1 VNVRISFN
9 CFSSVE
15 WCKVCTQNARS
26 ALTGSVSVLKL
37 RRDNTKLSLCKECK
51 ETGARHAQSSARI
64 QTLRK
69 DLVQG
74 VHRSKIRLSVE
85 GTLQEVEEPE
95 KENARRAR
103 GISLQEI
110 LWI

>member
-26 ALTGSVSVLKL
+26 ALTGSVSVPKL
-37 RRDNTKLSLCKECK
+37 RRDSMKLSLCKECK
-51 ETGARHAQSSARI
+51 VTAARSAQSSAGTRTCVRI
-64 QTLRK
+64 CCKVCTEK
-69 DLVQG
+69 
-74 VHRSKIRLSVE
+74 
-85 GTLQEVEEPE
+85 

-103 GISLQEI
+103 GISLREI
-110 LWI
+110 LRI